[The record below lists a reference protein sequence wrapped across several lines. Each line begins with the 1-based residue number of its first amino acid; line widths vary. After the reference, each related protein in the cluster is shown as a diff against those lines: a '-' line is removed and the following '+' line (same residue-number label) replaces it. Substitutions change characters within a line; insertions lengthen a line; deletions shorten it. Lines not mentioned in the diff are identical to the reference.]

1 MNPLMNTFRTPLMVL
16 LASALLAACA
26 TPGARIR
33 QNEGVYNSYPPA
45 VQEKIRAGQ
54 VDIGFTPD
62 MVRLALG
69 EPDRKFSRTSAEGS
83 SEVWAYRDSGPL
95 FSFGVGG
102 GSYGGGGFGGG
113 GVGVSTG
120 GDQGDDKLRLVF
132 VSGAVTSIEKTQK

>member
-1 MNPLMNTFRTPLMVL
+1 MNPLMNIFRTSLMVL

-26 TPGARIR
+26 TPGSRIR

-54 VDIGFTPD
+54 ADIGFTPD

-69 EPDRKFSRTSAEGS
+69 EPDRKFSRISAEGN
-83 SEVWAYRDSGPL
+83 SEVWAYRDSSPL

-132 VSGAVTSIEKTQK
+132 VNGAVTSIEKTQK